1 MDRLLK
7 SKFKIKEKIGEN
19 PFSLTY
25 LGTTLSGEK
34 PVVIKIYKRGTLN
47 SVLIKSMKQKVK
59 QLQEIAHPGIARLL
73 DGDYGW
79 QGFYYVR
86 EYVNGLDLAAYLKAH
101 RPAPEDSML
110 LLGEIASAIQ
120 FAHRNGIIHGALKP
134 RNIFIDEDRKIR
146 ITDFVIE
153 GEIKESMPQKAA
165 FILESGEYA
174 SPEEILGNPARESS
188 DIYSLGLVL
197 LEMLTGSNPFRGLP
211 QNKLSGRLPSLPPV
225 PKYIDEILYKA
236 LSIDPLL
243 RFSTVEELEESIK
256 NRSLVELKSGLDL
269 PPVELENAQRPEEKV
284 IRVVNKERKR
294 SFFLAG
300 VALLGVLAG
309 IIYAI
314 INSLILARQ

>member
-7 SKFKIKEKIGEN
+7 SKFKIGEKIGEN

-25 LGTTLSGEK
+25 LGTTLSGEQ

-59 QLQEIAHPGIARLL
+59 HLQEIEHPGIARLL

-86 EYVNGLDLAAYLKAH
+86 EYIGGQGLAEYLKIH
-101 RPAPEDSML
+101 RPSPEDAML
-110 LLGEIASAIQ
+110 LAEEVASALV
-120 FAHRNGIIHGALKP
+120 FAHANGIIHGALKP
-134 RNIFIDEDRKIR
+134 QNIFLNEQRRIR

-153 GEIKESMPQKAA
+153 GEIKEAMPQKAVY
-165 FILESGEYA
+165 ILEGGEYA
-174 SPEEILGNPARESS
+174 SPEEILGNSARESS

-197 LEMLTGSNPFRGLP
+197 LEMLTGSNPFRFDP
-211 QNKLSGRLPSLPPV
+211 QKKLSGKLPSLPPV
-225 PKYIDEILYKA
+225 PKYIEEIILKA
-236 LSIDPLL
+236 LSVDPLL
-243 RFSTVEELEESIK
+243 RFNSMEEMKASIK
-256 NRSLVELKSGLDL
+256 NRALVDLRKNLDL
-269 PPVELENAQRPEEKV
+269 PPVELENVPRPEEKV
-284 IRVVNKERKR
+284 LKTVNKERKR

-309 IIYAI
+309 IIYAV
-314 INSLILARQ
+314 INSLIMARQ